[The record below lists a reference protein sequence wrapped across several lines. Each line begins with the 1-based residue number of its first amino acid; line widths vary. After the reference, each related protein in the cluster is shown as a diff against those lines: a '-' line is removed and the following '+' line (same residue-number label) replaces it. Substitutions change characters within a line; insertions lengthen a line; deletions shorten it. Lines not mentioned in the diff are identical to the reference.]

1 MGTFGVIKMISLK
14 NRIYIQNAVI
24 IITLLILLETIFII
38 FIKTYYVESAKREL
52 SSKLSFSATLYNKY
66 INKESEEEKI
76 CYILE
81 NESKNQ
87 PFYVELL
94 DKNFHLLIDSNGFS
108 NDAPIS
114 YEDVVL
120 AAKNKPE
127 IIQRNDYETTL
138 SMSLP
143 LYDTNNEVWAYIR
156 YSTCIDNIEENIN
169 YIIKFSILIISMALL
184 ASFLF
189 SSLLVKKILVPI
201 EKIIL
206 IAKKMATGD
215 FSQRIV
221 IKDKN
226 ELGTLGNTLNYMADE
241 ITKNE
246 QLKNEFISSISHEL
260 RTPLTAIKGWS
271 ELIITGELDNTEDA
285 KEGISIIAKETD
297 RLSMLV
303 EDLLDFSKLESRKIK
318 LDLKETCINDLI
330 KDISVFFKTKLEQAH
345 IKLDIALPDEEMF
358 ILADSNRL
366 KQIFIN
372 LIHNSMKFSNPNT
385 TIRIVAKSENNFVLI
400 YVIDEGIGISKEDL
414 PKVTDKFFKG
424 SLTQAGSGIGLAV
437 CKEIMNLHSG
447 QLVIDSIENIGTKV
461 CLKFKKIS

>member
-1 MGTFGVIKMISLK
+1 MISLK

-24 IITLLILLETIFII
+24 IITLLTLLETMFII

-52 SSKLSFSATLYNKY
+52 SSKLAFSSTLYNKY
-66 INKESEEEKI
+66 INKESQEEKI

-94 DKNFHLLIDSNGFS
+94 DKNFRLLIDSNGFS

-120 AAKNKPE
+120 AAKNEPK
-127 IIQRNDYETTL
+127 IIQQKNEYETTL

-271 ELIITGELDNTEDA
+271 ELILTGELDNTEDA

-297 RLSMLV
+297 RLSILV
-303 EDLLDFSKLESRKIK
+303 ENLLDFSKLESRKIK
-318 LDLKETCINDLI
+318 LDLKEICINNLI
-330 KDISVFFKTKLEQAH
+330 KEISVFFKSKLEQTH
-345 IKLDIALPDEEMF
+345 INLDISLPNEEIF
-358 ILADSNRL
+358 ILADINRL
-366 KQIFIN
+366 KQVFIN
-372 LIHNSMKFSNPNT
+372 VIHNSIKFSNPKT
-385 TIRIVAKSENNFVLI
+385 TIHIVAKYENNFVLI
-400 YVIDEGIGISKEDL
+400 SIIDEGIGIPKQDL

-424 SLTQAGSGIGLAV
+424 SLNQSGSGIGLAV
-437 CKEIMNLHSG
+437 CKEIMNLHKG
-447 QLVIDSIENIGTKV
+447 ELIIDSVENIGTNV
-461 CLKFKKIS
+461 CLKLPKIF